1 MEEEAKIEMEALVLW
16 RIKSHSCF
24 LRLERKL
31 PRSHP
36 SPLLFWSLPPKKKVH
51 LQLILIFPYCITS
64 LICFSNTARVPYCL
78 NLSWQ
83 SVIIQSSCAP
93 HHLEVCT
100 SKITTLGGLV
110 TSAAAEKNFL
120 LFFWCATGHAL
131 CPWFQREAAA
141 KSLQEMQILVV
152 LILSLLQYKYWGHI
166 GKNRGLILS
175 WISWLKSPRVWCPAV
190 TPAHREDPADLYV
203 VIVVK

>member
-16 RIKSHSCF
+16 RKKSHSCF

-36 SPLLFWSLPPKKKVH
+36 SPLLFWSLPPKKKIH

-93 HHLEVCT
+93 HPLEVCT

-120 LFFWCATGHAL
+120 VFFLVCHRTRSMYIIPKGS
-131 CPWFQREAAA
+131 CSRESAGNANFDC
-141 KSLQEMQILVV
+141 SD
-152 LILSLLQYKYWGHI
+152 LIVAS
-166 GKNRGLILS
+166 
-175 WISWLKSPRVWCPAV
+175 V
-190 TPAHREDPADLYV
+190 
-203 VIVVK
+203 